1 MGKDIK
7 LQLEHLQ
14 KEINRRRAGL
24 NRLYKAKKMLETEL
38 AQQEYSILRKYMEQ
52 NHLDAAEV
60 LRLLKNNYEH
70 S

>member
-38 AQQEYSILRKYMEQ
+38 AEQEYNILRKYMEQ